1 MELTTRPGRRTRLI
15 LALIAAGL
23 LLILA
28 GVGVYGLLAGPR
40 RDAPP
45 APAPS
50 TSSTP
55 NPSETFPT
63 ADEPA
68 AVRLTHNPEQFAR
81 SVAATLFTW
90 DAGAGYGPLDIADVL
105 LEVVETSTGEQNG
118 LASDITGYL
127 PTSSAWAQLRGYAT
141 RQSLTIDSI
150 GVPDGWADALAQAR
164 PGQLLPG
171 TTAFTI
177 DATRHRTGI
186 WNGQQ
191 ITSEHPVSFTV
202 FIVCSPPAPEF
213 STGPCRLLRLSQLD
227 NPLR

>member
-1 MELTTRPGRRTRLI
+1 MELTPRPGRRLRVI
-15 LALIAAGL
+15 LALVAVGL

-40 RDAPP
+40 RDAPVD
-45 APAPS
+45 PAPS
-50 TSSTP
+50 SSSTP
-55 NPSETFPT
+55 APVETFPA

-68 AVRLTHNPEQFAR
+68 VLRLTHDPERFAR

-105 LEVVETSTGEQNG
+105 LEAAETTTGEQNG
-118 LASDITGYL
+118 LASDIAGYL
-127 PTSSAWAQLRGYAT
+127 PTSAAWAQLRGYAT
-141 RQSLTIDSI
+141 RQSLTIESV

-164 PGQLLPG
+164 SGQLLPG

-191 ITSEHPVSFTV
+191 ITSEHPVAFTV